1 MNAPKPSNTLAG
13 KTCRACG
20 EGKFELV
27 QITHFE
33 KIPNDNP
40 VTVADV
46 WVDRCNHCGEILF
59 PGETAQFI
67 EMVVADSTEQLT
79 SQDLEQI
86 RELLGVRRQDD
97 MSEILGLGEKTFH
110 KWESGSQV
118 PTRSMS
124 YYIRVLA
131 EFPEAFEW
139 LKRRGWRGPNR
150 IAKRDAEIDWSAIFP
165 DLPEAPNRSRVSA
178 EQVDRVTS
186 FSSRRN
192 PALGL
197 SRVAFLVK

>member
-13 KTCRACG
+13 KTCRECG

-27 QITHFE
+27 QITHLE
-33 KIPNDNP
+33 KISNDNP
-40 VTVADV
+40 VTVADI

-67 EMVVADSTEQLT
+67 EMVVADSTEQLND
-79 SQDLEQI
+79 QELEQI
-86 RELLGVRRQDD
+86 REMLGVHRQDD

-139 LKRRGWRGPNR
+139 LKRRGWRSPNR
-150 IAKRDAEIDWSAIFP
+150 ISNPVSEIDWSTIFP
-165 DLPEAPNRSRVSA
+165 DLPEAHSQNRLSA
-178 EQVDRVTS
+178 EQVDRMTS
-186 FSSRRN
+186 STSRRN

>member
-1 MNAPKPSNTLAG
+1 MNAPKPSKSLAG
-13 KTCRACG
+13 KTCRECG

-27 QITHFE
+27 QITHLE

-40 VTVADV
+40 VTVADI

-79 SQDLEQI
+79 GQELEQI
-86 RELLGVRRQDD
+86 REMFGVHRQDD

-139 LKRRGWRGPNR
+139 LKRRGWQSRNR
-150 IAKRDAEIDWSAIFP
+150 LTTAEKSP
-165 DLPEAPNRSRVSA
+165 LLEMESR
-178 EQVDRVTS
+178 
-186 FSSRRN
+186 F
-192 PALGL
+192 PALAANP
-197 SRVAFLVK
+197 SRLNAVMTAKINYAGVLFAKA

>member
-1 MNAPKPSNTLAG
+1 MNAPKPTKTLAG
-13 KTCRACG
+13 KPCRECG

-27 QITHFE
+27 QITHLA

-40 VTVADV
+40 VTVADI
-46 WVDRCNHCGEILF
+46 WVDRCNHCGETLF
-59 PGETAQFI
+59 PGETVQFI
-67 EMVVADSTEQLT
+67 QTVVADSTEQLT
-79 SQDLEQI
+79 SQELEEI

-131 EFPEAFEW
+131 EFPEAFGW
-139 LKRRGWRGPNR
+139 LRARGWRGRNRLTTAEKSPLQEMKSRFSALAANPSRLNNVMTNR
-150 IAKRDAEIDWSAIFP
+150 INYAGVLFAKP
-165 DLPEAPNRSRVSA
+165 
-178 EQVDRVTS
+178 
-186 FSSRRN
+186 
-192 PALGL
+192 
-197 SRVAFLVK
+197 

>member
-1 MNAPKPSNTLAG
+1 MNAPKPSKTLAG
-13 KTCRACG
+13 KTCRECG

-27 QITHFE
+27 QITHIA

-40 VTVADV
+40 VTVADI
-46 WVDRCNHCGEILF
+46 WVDRCDHCGEVLF
-59 PGETAQFI
+59 PAETVQYI
-67 EMVVADSTEQLT
+67 ESVIADQTEQLT
-79 SQDLEQI
+79 GQDLEQI
-86 RELLGVRRQDD
+86 REMLGIHRQDD

-139 LKRRGWRGPNR
+139 LRARGWNGRNR
-150 IAKRDAEIDWSAIFP
+150 VA
-165 DLPEAPNRSRVSA
+165 SA
-178 EQVDRVTS
+178 EKSPLQEME
-186 FSSRRN
+186 SRF
-192 PALGL
+192 PALAAHP
-197 SRVAFLVK
+197 SRLNSVMTARINYAGVLFAKA